1 MKIIWFSC
9 WSWQL
14 IPFINFFDIAML
26 TFVIEL
32 NSLFFTNIILF
43 QRTNRNAWRKR
54 IAHHLVF
61 LSIRFWWA
69 HPHLMSSPIDF
80 PFHLAPPELRAL
92 FREDFHIRRTSLSW
106 AWKDDIGDYPEV
118 GAPLCAL
125 EPVQLPTC
133 VCGCMTPF
141 CYTTRLFHHNSLK
154 SLKWQHGQWSLCMYD
169 ISAID

>member
-1 MKIIWFSC
+1 MSSPPSDELTDLFSFT
-9 WSWQL
+9 STHQSS
-14 IPFINFFDIAML
+14 
-26 TFVIEL
+26 EL
-32 NSLFFTNIILF
+32 L
-43 QRTNRNAWRKR
+43 
-54 IAHHLVF
+54 
-61 LSIRFWWA
+61 
-69 HPHLMSSPIDF
+69 SSPIDF

-133 VCGCMTPF
+133 VCGCVTQF

-154 SLKWQHGQWSLCMYD
+154 SLKWQHGQWSLCT
-169 ISAID
+169 ISPRLIKCLFSVQLIEIKLSSQLGATFWGVALCSET